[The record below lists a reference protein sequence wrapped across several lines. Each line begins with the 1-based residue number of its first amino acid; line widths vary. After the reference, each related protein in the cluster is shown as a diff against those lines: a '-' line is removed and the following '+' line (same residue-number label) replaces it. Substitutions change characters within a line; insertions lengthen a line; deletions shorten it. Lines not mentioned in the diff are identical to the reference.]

1 MTNKNPFFSIVIP
14 TYNREKLI
22 PATLESIF
30 SQTFTDYEVIVV
42 DNCST
47 DGTEEMLKPLVQSGK
62 IKYIKHEKNYERARS
77 RNTGMENARGEFL
90 TLLDSDDF
98 MYESCLA
105 DAAEF
110 VKNNPDA
117 KCFHNLYELVN
128 DKKEVIYQYDFPPL
142 DDQIKAIVAGNFMS
156 CIGNFIHRD
165 IYTKYKFDTFQ
176 ELSGA
181 EDWDFWLRVLADNKV
196 SRIEK
201 VNCGILHHENRSTR
215 SNHFESLERG
225 YNYLFEKFRA
235 DEHLMKIYGKYMN
248 RIEANSY
255 LYLSVVA
262 NTVGSFSSAH
272 KFLKIARQK
281 DSSIIFTARFLKS
294 YRRAFFKLQIK

>member
-1 MTNKNPFFSIVIP
+1 MTNQTPFFTIVIP

-22 PATLESIF
+22 SATLESVF
-30 SQTFTDYEVIVV
+30 SQTYKNYEIITV

-62 IKYIKHEKNYERARS
+62 IRFIKHEKNFERACS

-98 MYESCLA
+98 MYATCLA

-110 VKNNPDA
+110 IQKNPA
-117 KCFHNLYELVN
+117 VKCFHNLYELIN
-128 DKKEVIYQYDFPPL
+128 DKKQVIYRYKFPSL
-142 DDQIKAIVAGNFMS
+142 NNQLEAIVGGSFMS

-165 IYTKYKFDTFQ
+165 IYTKYRFDTFQ
-176 ELSGA
+176 DLTGA

-201 VNCGILHHENRSTR
+201 INCAILQHENQTVKSK
-215 SNHFESLERG
+215 HFEDLEPG
-225 YNYLFEKFRA
+225 YMYLFDKFRA
-235 DEHLMKIYGKYMN
+235 DEHLMKVYGKYMN

-255 LYLSVVA
+255 LYLATLA
-262 NTVGSFSSAH
+262 NTGAFTSDARR
-272 KFLKIARQK
+272 FLKIARQK
-281 DSSIIFTARFLKS
+281 DSSVIFTTRFLRI
-294 YRRAFFKLQIK
+294 YRHAFLRF